1 MKKWY
6 YLFITAIAFTACNN
20 NTGKADAS
28 GTFEADEVI
37 VSSEIAGRIIQMD
50 VKEGDTMSKGRLAA
64 VIDAANLSLQK
75 QQVEASIDALHN
87 KTTDASPQV
96 QLLQD
101 QIAVQKVQLANLQK
115 EKSRT
120 ENLIKADAAT
130 TKQLDD
136 ISNQIDMLNRQITVT
151 EQQINV
157 QLNNTSTQNRSILS
171 EQPALEK
178 RAAQIADQLE
188 RSTVIN
194 PISGTVLTKYAEAGE
209 VTAPGKA
216 LYKIANLSE
225 IKLRAY
231 ITGDQLSQL
240 KLQQAVTVQVDD
252 GAQAF
257 KTYKGTVSW
266 ISSKAEFTPKTI
278 QTKDERANLVYAIK
292 INVPNDGTLKIGMY
306 GEVLFAQHK

>member
-1 MKKWY
+1 
-6 YLFITAIAFTACNN
+6 
-20 NTGKADAS
+20 
-28 GTFEADEVI
+28 
-37 VSSEIAGRIIQMD
+37 
-50 VKEGDTMSKGRLAA
+50 
-64 VIDAANLSLQK
+64 
-75 QQVEASIDALHN
+75 
-87 KTTDASPQV
+87 
-96 QLLQD
+96 
-101 QIAVQKVQLANLQK
+101 LANLQK
-115 EKSRT
+115 EKART

-136 ISNQIDMLNRQITVT
+136 ISNQIDMLNRQIAVT
-151 EQQINV
+151 EQQIKV

-252 GAQAF
+252 GAKAF

-306 GEVLFAQHK
+306 GEVLFAQQK

>member
-1 MKKWY
+1 MKKWC
-6 YLFITAIAFTACNN
+6 YLFITAIAFTACNS

-87 KTTDASPQV
+87 KTSDASPQV

-101 QIAVQKVQLANLQK
+101 QIAVQKVQMANLQK
-115 EKSRT
+115 EKART

-136 ISNQIDMLNRQITVT
+136 ISNQIDMLNRQIAVT
-151 EQQINV
+151 EQQIKV

-252 GAQAF
+252 GAKAF

>member
-1 MKKWY
+1 MKKWC
-6 YLFITAIAFTACNN
+6 YLFITAIAFTACNS

-87 KTTDASPQV
+87 KTSDASPQV

-101 QIAVQKVQLANLQK
+101 QIAVQKVQMANLQK
-115 EKSRT
+115 EKART

-136 ISNQIDMLNRQITVT
+136 ISNQIDMLNRQIAVT
-151 EQQINV
+151 EQQIKV

-252 GAQAF
+252 GAKAF
-257 KTYKGTVSW
+257 KTYKGTISW

-306 GEVLFAQHK
+306 GEVLFTQHK